1 MNKLLTFVKENN
13 GQLSSIR
20 LFSVVSVFCMA
31 TDWMHAVFTVG
42 KWSPDVE
49 LIALVLGT
57 ITAKVVQKP
66 FEEKEKKVE

>member
-1 MNKLLTFVKENN
+1 MKTLLTFIKENS

-20 LFSVVSVFCMA
+20 LFSMVSVFCMA

-42 KWSPDVE
+42 KWSPDIE

-66 FEEKEKKVE
+66 FEGKEKKIE